1 MAKPY
6 NSHMA
11 NSSSTP
17 KQIGRDE
24 VIRRLVAAAATLF
37 ADAGPDGVS
46 LRQVAAK
53 AGVNY
58 GLIHQYVGT
67 KDDLLRLVFRSV
79 SESAAARFSAAGD
92 LDAVLD
98 TFAGADPQPSQYVR
112 MLAWALLQGRDA
124 QGLLGRSPALAT
136 LLARIDPAPDGSI
149 EARVRVAC
157 AVAMGLGWQLFGPF
171 IANGVGLGDASA
183 EELRA
188 QRMAIL
194 RSLVFADATSGTF
207 QTLPSQVPS
216 TNAGFD

>member
-1 MAKPY
+1 
-6 NSHMA
+6 MA

-53 AGVNY
+53 AEVNY

-79 SESAAARFSAAGD
+79 SENAAGRFAEGGD
-92 LDAVLD
+92 LDAAID
-98 TFAGADPQPSQYVR
+98 SFAGADSQPSQYVR

-124 QGLLGRSPALAT
+124 QGLLGRSPALTA

-149 EARVRVAC
+149 EARMRLAS
-157 AVAMGLGWQLFGPF
+157 AVAMGLGWQLFGTF

-183 EELRA
+183 EDLRA
-188 QRMAIL
+188 QRKAIL
-194 RSLVFADATSGTF
+194 RSLVVTEDASGTF
-207 QTLPSQVPS
+207 RTSPS
-216 TNAGFD
+216 

>member
-1 MAKPY
+1 
-6 NSHMA
+6 MA
-11 NSSSTP
+11 NTSSTP
-17 KQIGRDE
+17 KQIGREE

-37 ADAGPDGVS
+37 AEDGPDGVS

-79 SESAAARFSAAGD
+79 SESAAGRFAEAGD
-92 LDAVLD
+92 LDAALD
-98 TFAGADPQPSQYVR
+98 AFAGADPQPSQYVR

-124 QGLLGRSPALAT
+124 EGLLGRSPALAT
-136 LLARIDPAPDGSI
+136 LLARIDPGPDSST
-149 EARVRVAC
+149 EARMRLAS

-183 EELRA
+183 EDLRA
-188 QRMAIL
+188 QRKAIL
-194 RSLVFADATSGTF
+194 RSLVFTDATN
-207 QTLPSQVPS
+207 QTL
-216 TNAGFD
+216 

>member
-1 MAKPY
+1 
-6 NSHMA
+6 MA
-11 NSSSTP
+11 NTSSTP
-17 KQIGRDE
+17 KQIGREE

-37 ADAGPDGVS
+37 AEDGPDGVS

-79 SESAAARFSAAGD
+79 SESAAGRFAEAGD
-92 LDAVLD
+92 LDAALD
-98 TFAGADPQPSQYVR
+98 AFAGADPQPSQYVR

-124 QGLLGRSPALAT
+124 EGLLGRSPALAT
-136 LLARIDPAPDGSI
+136 LLARIDPAADSST
-149 EARVRVAC
+149 EARMRLAS

-183 EELRA
+183 EDLRA
-188 QRMAIL
+188 QRKAIL
-194 RSLVFADATSGTF
+194 RSLVFTDATN
-207 QTLPSQVPS
+207 QTL
-216 TNAGFD
+216 

>member
-1 MAKPY
+1 
-6 NSHMA
+6 MA
-11 NSSSTP
+11 NFLSTP
-17 KQIGRDE
+17 KQIGREE

-37 ADAGPDGVS
+37 AEDGPDGVS

-53 AGVNY
+53 AEVNY

-79 SESAAARFSAAGD
+79 SESAAARFAEARD
-92 LDAVLD
+92 LDAALD
-98 TFAGADPQPSQYVR
+98 AFAGADPQPSQYVR

-136 LLARIDPAPDGSI
+136 LVARIDPAPDGSI
-149 EARVRVAC
+149 EARVRVAS
-157 AVAMGLGWQLFGPF
+157 AVAMSLGWQLFGPF

-194 RSLVFADATSGTF
+194 RSLVLTDATSGTS
-207 QTLPSQVPS
+207 TTSPSKVPA
-216 TNAGFD
+216 TNAGVD